1 MDPRLGLRFD
11 VCSQAVEQTST
22 GLTNGIQAMPSRL
35 LSTIRRFLG
44 QTYYP
49 MLRAPFTGAGGEAT
63 RRTCQWMREQPHARR
78 LLREQKRT
86 AL

>member
-22 GLTNGIQAMPSRL
+22 RLTNGIQAMPSRL

-63 RRTCQWMREQPHARR
+63 RRTWMREQPHARR